1 MSGAKVITTIKGE
14 PRFGPEGM
22 TLWRLTGVSLGRT
35 PAWFRKIVDSHYE
48 GQFHR
53 DWLDHFAKD
62 GDSLLVE
69 PYDLDGESARDLLAF
84 AERHSLRVTISAI
97 SHHFPTRTLA
107 IHLTPRDRN
116 AQ

>member
-1 MSGAKVITTIKGE
+1 MIVSRVIAVVKAE
-14 PRFGPEGM
+14 ARFGPEGM
-22 TLWRLTGVSLGRT
+22 SLWRLTGVSPGRT
-35 PAWFRKIVDSHYE
+35 PAWFRKIVDTYYD

-62 GDSLLVE
+62 GNSLLVE
-69 PYDLDGESARDLLAF
+69 PYDLDDESARDLLAF

-107 IHLTPRDRN
+107 IHLTPRDRS

>member
-1 MSGAKVITTIKGE
+1 VSGARVITTVKAD

-22 TLWRLTGVSLGRT
+22 SLWRLTGVSPGRT
-35 PAWFRKIVDSHYE
+35 PAWFRRIVESDYD

-84 AERHSLRVTISAI
+84 AERHSLRVTISAT
-97 SHHFPTRTLA
+97 SHHVPTRTLA
-107 IHLTPRDRN
+107 IRLTPRGRGV
-116 AQ
+116 Q